1 MATFTQT
8 PELSGTITPTS
19 AEGITN
25 AGWGIDATLSGYII
39 QNITVTGSRVT
50 DNTQDQ
56 KGAVIGELDYDQQ
69 WTLNFDVIGN
79 PSTVSDAEDANLPGL
94 VVGDTGFTFNGHK
107 WKIDSVT
114 YTGSFQDKKRW
125 NVTAHRW
132 ANFPAQA

>member
-8 PELSGTITPTS
+8 NELTGTLTPTT
-19 AEGITN
+19 AEGIKSD
-25 AGWGIDATLSGYII
+25 GWGIDATLSGYII

-69 WTLNFDVIGN
+69 QTLSFDVIGN
-79 PSTVSDAEDANLPGL
+79 PTSVSDAEDAKLPGL
-94 VVGDTGFTFNGHK
+94 EVGDTGFTFNGHK

-132 ANFPAQA
+132 ANFPAQS